1 MAYVKNT
8 WVDQKVQRPKT
19 YNFTTNDDGSTTLID
34 AFGDVEELGTPVNAD
49 NMNHIE
55 DGLANVGIWTYSA
68 TVEYNKDDAVIR
80 IVNDEF
86 VLYKSK
92 QDENKGNAL
101 TNTDYW
107 EEVKLNSSGMPIGT
121 IFPMLCSSSYV
132 PDGAL
137 PLDGTEYTKALF
149 PNFYTDFLVAGLLN
163 TCTYDEYASDIATYG
178 QCGKFALDTVN
189 EKFKVPTIKDGS
201 YLTQAL
207 SNTELGKAYNESLP
221 NIQGGVIGYIV
232 GNYATL
238 SGTAVTFTGALKGV
252 STYTGTISGG
262 QNHFQAITNLSLDA
276 SEASPTYQNNAKVQ
290 GDNLR
295 VRYFVQVANGQINQS
310 DMDWSAFTSAL
321 QGKLNKDH
329 SNDEKPHIDKTYVN
343 GTSGYNL
350 YSNGYCEQWGRV
362 PAGEDSDYTITLLQP
377 YKNTDYQVGYTL
389 QNLTAST
396 TATLWEHLS
405 IVPIDGST
413 VGCKRINFERGW
425 FASGYTA

>member
-19 YNFTTNDDGSTTLID
+19 YNFTNNDDGSTTLID
-34 AFGDVEELGTPVNAD
+34 AFGNVEELGTPVNAD

-68 TVEYNKDDAVIR
+68 TVEYNKDDAVIG

-92 QDENKGNAL
+92 QDKNKGNDL
-101 TNTDYW
+101 SNSDYW
-107 EEVKLNSSGMPIGT
+107 ENIQLNNSGMPIGM

-137 PLDGTEYTKALF
+137 PLDGAEYTKALF
-149 PNFYTDFLVAGLLN
+149 PNFYTNFLVAGLLN
-163 TCTYDEYASDIATYG
+163 TCTYEEYASDITTYG
-178 QCGKFALDTVN
+178 QCGKFALDTEN

-207 SNTELGKAYNESLP
+207 SNTELGKVYNESLP
-221 NIQGGVIGYIV
+221 NIQGVVNGSIV
-232 GNYATL
+232 SNYGTL
-238 SGTAVTFTGALKGV
+238 SPTPVTFTGALTGV
-252 STYTGTISGG
+252 STRAGSMQGG
-262 QNHFQAITNLSLDA
+262 SNYYQAVSNLSLDA
-276 SEASPTYQNNAKVQ
+276 SKSSSTYQDNAKVQ
-290 GDNLR
+290 GDNVR

-329 SNDEKPHIDKTYVN
+329 SNDEKPYIVENYVN

-389 QNLTAST
+389 QNITASKE
-396 TATLWEHLS
+396 ATLWKHLS
-405 IVPIDGST
+405 IAPIDGST

-425 FASGYTA
+425 FTSGYTA

>member
-137 PLDGTEYTKALF
+137 SLDGTEYTKALF
-149 PNFYTDFLVAGLLN
+149 TNFYTNFLVAGLLN
-163 TCTYDEYASDIATYG
+163 TCTYDEYASDITTYG
-178 QCGKFALDTVN
+178 QCGKFALDTEN

-207 SNTELGKAYNESLP
+207 SDTELGKAYNESLP
-221 NIQGGVIGYIV
+221 NIQGGVIGYII
-232 GNYATL
+232 GNYATT

-252 STYTGTISGG
+252 STYSGTISGG
-262 QNHFQAITNLSLDA
+262 QNHFQVITNLSLDA
-276 SEASPTYQNNAKVQ
+276 SEASSAYQNNAKVQ
-290 GDNLR
+290 GDNVR
-295 VRYFVQVANGQINQS
+295 VRYFVQVSNGQINQS
-310 DMDWSAFTSAL
+310 DIDWSAFVSAL

-329 SNDEKPHIDKTYVN
+329 SNDEKPYIEKTYVN

-350 YSNGYCEQWGRV
+350 YSNGYCKQWGRV

-377 YKNTDYQVGYTL
+377 YKNTDYQIGFTSL
-389 QNLTAST
+389 GDNPST
-396 TATLWEHLS
+396 YSVPWSLLRLY
-405 IVPIDGST
+405 PIDGST
-413 VGCKRINFERGW
+413 AGCKRINFERGW